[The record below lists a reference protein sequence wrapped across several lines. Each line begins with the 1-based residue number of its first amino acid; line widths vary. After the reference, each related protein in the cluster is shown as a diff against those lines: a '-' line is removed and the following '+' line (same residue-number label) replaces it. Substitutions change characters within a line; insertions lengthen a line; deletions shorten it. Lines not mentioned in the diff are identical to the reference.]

1 MIRILCLLTI
11 CSFLWACNGG
21 ESTTKQARKE
31 AVDFAALGFQPDS
44 SGLWWRIAEGKS
56 QGDSIRIGDSV
67 RFLMK
72 VNLVDGSPISTP
84 QSEKIVQAI
93 KIGQG
98 QVVKGVELGLCKT
111 KQGDKA
117 EFILP
122 PHLAYGSAAFGAVQ
136 PNSTL
141 RYSIEVVAHI
151 PSWVRPEPGRYP
163 QIKAN
168 GVMVY
173 VLKEGQGAKIQDGD
187 SIRLSFAGYLENG
200 QLFDRS
206 LNEAGPLFLPVKKN
220 RLMPGLYRALTHI
233 KRGSTVK
240 AIIPPDLGFG
250 KTGLPP
256 KIPANSTLYF
266 DLTVE

>member
-1 MIRILCLLTI
+1 MIRTLCLLII
-11 CSFLWACNGG
+11 CSFLWACSGG
-21 ESTTKQARKE
+21 ESTSKQARKD
-31 AVDFAALGFQPDS
+31 AVDFAALGFAPDS
-44 SGLWWRIAEGKS
+44 SGLWWRIAESKN
-56 QGDSIRIGDSV
+56 QGDSIREGDSV
-67 RFLMK
+67 RFRMK
-72 VNLVDGSPISTP
+72 VNLINGRPVSTP
-84 QSEKIVQAI
+84 ESEKIIQAI

-98 QVVKGVELGLCKT
+98 QVVRGVELGLCKT

-141 RYSIEVVAHI
+141 RYSIEVLTHI
-151 PSWVRPEPGRYP
+151 PGWANPEQGRYP
-163 QIKAN
+163 KFIAG
-168 GVMVY
+168 GVMIY
-173 VLKEGQGAKIQDGD
+173 VLKEGQGDLIKAGD

-206 LNEAGPLFLPVKKN
+206 LNEAGPLILPVKKN
-220 RLMPGLYRALTHI
+220 RLMPGLFNAITHM

-250 KTGLPP
+250 KAGLPP
-256 KIPANSTLYF
+256 QIPANSTLFF